1 MNYVRLGT
9 TGLKVSRICL
19 GMMTYGTP
27 KWRPWVLDEEASR
40 PFVKRALELGINFFD
55 TADMYCDGASEEVL
69 GRAIRDFARPGV
81 SAPIAGASRI
91 EHLDDAVAALD
102 LSPSGEE
109 CCFLEEPYLPHS
121 VRGHS

>member
-19 GMMTYGTP
+19 GTMTYGTP

-55 TADMYCDGASEEVL
+55 TADMYSDGGSEEVL
-69 GRAIRDFARPGV
+69 GRAIRDFARREEVVIATKVFNPMGPGV
-81 SAPIAGASRI
+81 NDRGCRAST
-91 EHLDDAVAALD
+91 
-102 LSPSGEE
+102 S
-109 CCFLEEPYLPHS
+109 
-121 VRGHS
+121 